1 MQESSGVDSV
11 FVLAISSKK
20 NITLALPK
28 YLFSPFGSKE
38 LYDFLLNIFMF
49 ISLAQVTLI

>member
-20 NITLALPK
+20 NITPALPK